1 MIKCPYCNKSYYQEI
16 GSDMTAVY
24 YPPIYKDGV
33 NINPDRNT
41 ITTHCIC
48 LHCSNLFHIKV
59 CGDEVEVTK

>member
-33 NINPDRNT
+33 NINPDKNI
-41 ITTHCIC
+41 ITTHCKC
-48 LHCSNLFHIKV
+48 LNCGKSFYIKKRY
-59 CGDEVEVTK
+59 DKVEVIK